1 MYGKGIS
8 KEGDL
13 LDVGVDFG
21 IVDKSGSW
29 FSYKEQ
35 RLGQGRDNSKEFLM
49 ANPDVAAAIEKEIR
63 EKNAASQIVAEPEE
77 IEEDLLNDEDI
88 L

>member
-1 MYGKGIS
+1 
-8 KEGDL
+8 
-13 LDVGVDFG
+13 
-21 IVDKSGSW
+21 
-29 FSYKEQ
+29 
-35 RLGQGRDNSKEFLM
+35 M